1 MDWFIN
7 NYHWKLFA
15 FSEQRSS
22 FYLEEIMSDTRTLRH
37 MAILRYIPQEP
48 QYTTTRELSD
58 KLSNDGF
65 EINMRMLQRDIEI
78 LCCQYPL
85 SCDDTVRPHHWYR
98 IQGVSDASLEMTPST
113 ALAINM
119 LREQSHYLLPQQVH
133 DNLKG
138 FFLQATQKFAV
149 APENPLYHWPSRIA
163 NLSPGFQLCKPSID
177 EKVLQFVERA
187 LIQQTPLEIDYR
199 PRPPRYSKKY
209 QINPLGLVT
218 RGTVYYLIATLRENG
233 DYRHFVLHRI
243 QGIESMVPTSNQ
255 VQDFNLATYIE
266 NGNLSF
272 PKDSKITLELKVSYV
287 EGYHLLETPIH
298 PEQEV
303 SYPDPHHFIVKARVN
318 HTEELKWWLMSLSD
332 ISEVIAPISL
342 RKELAESLEKAVRQY
357 Q

>member
-1 MDWFIN
+1 
-7 NYHWKLFA
+7 
-15 FSEQRSS
+15 
-22 FYLEEIMSDTRTLRH
+22 MSGTRTLRH

-65 EINMRMLQRDIEI
+65 DINMRMLQRDIEI
-78 LCCQYPL
+78 LCCQHPL
-85 SCDDTVRPHHWYR
+85 SCDDTVRPHRWFR
-98 IQGVSDASLEMTPST
+98 IQGVSDVSLEMTPST

-119 LREQSHYLLPQQVH
+119 LSEQSHYLLPRQVH

-163 NLSPGFQLCKPSID
+163 NLSPGFQLCKPLID
-177 EKVLQFVERA
+177 DKVLQVVERA

-218 RGTVYYLIATLRENG
+218 RGPVHYLIATLRESG

-243 QGIESMVPTSNQ
+243 QDVELMTAAQ
-255 VQDFNLATYIE
+255 HEVQDFNLSTYIK

-272 PKDSKITLELKVSYV
+272 PKDNEITLELKVSYL

-298 PEQEV
+298 PEQEIN
-303 SYPDPHHFIVKARVN
+303 YPDPHHFVVKAKVN

-332 ISEVIAPISL
+332 ISEVIGPDFL
-342 RKELAESLEKAVRQY
+342 RRELTESLEKAVRQY
-357 Q
+357 QSN